1 MSDTAALL
9 DEEYTPGNSQDA
21 AWAAVNVPL
30 SPAELTQFCQK
41 DLERLFRINPYLEF
55 TTWEQRPDGKVHFSG
70 RNSSQEPPFE
80 FDLILRVEAQA
91 DGLTV
96 HYEDGLKLNTR
107 FKVEA
112 SEFGAKL
119 TVHEDYRPLSEQ
131 ALAAQQQ
138 EIDRSLT
145 TWAGDLQKFLVM
157 WKQWRWLPPWRWY
170 MNRVWKRLKPSG
182 RRISYMFWWITLV
195 EIALIALG
203 TAIYL
208 LEYT

>member
-1 MSDTAALL
+1 MSDTLTLL
-9 DEEYTPGNSQDA
+9 DQDLTQEDTQDA
-21 AWAAVNVPL
+21 AWAAVNVPF
-30 SPAELTQFCQK
+30 SPAELRRFCQK
-41 DLERLFRINPYLEF
+41 DPERLFRINPYLEF
-55 TTWEQRPDGKVHFSG
+55 TTWEQRPDGRVRFSG
-70 RNSSQEPPFE
+70 RNSSQEAPFE
-80 FDLILRVEAQA
+80 FDLTLRIEPQTE
-91 DGLTV
+91 GLTV

-119 TVHEDYRPLSEQ
+119 TVHEEYRPLTEQ
-131 ALAAQQQ
+131 DLETYQN

-145 TWAGDLQKFLVM
+145 TWAGDLQKFLIM
-157 WKQWRWLPPWRWY
+157 WKQWRWLSPWRWY
-170 MNRVWKRLKPSG
+170 MNRVWMRLKPTG
-182 RRISYMFWWITLV
+182 RRITYMFWWITLV